1 MACDL
6 SGISVFDAESNIWQG
21 QFGFSEGGMSGLVE
35 ASIPCTQFSSN
46 ELEYG
51 MLRRLVLQ
59 TYHTDD
65 MLQILSLM
73 DFSPAL
79 QKIDTPAQGNV
90 VFTRIASIRHKCHGR
105 GPPLEVRFVH
115 HQEKVLAR
123 VAIRGKD
130 DSESLETSS
139 QSQNILAVDF
149 LEWHL
154 DHISER
160 LRDDDVQLLESASRI
175 FSSALT
181 SFTLDITTLT
191 VEGLTSICIVLQRST
206 LEHLHIRCV
215 PFMPFL
221 GNLELKRRD
230 WDLILG
236 GIHYSILKILRVSGG
251 NIPGIKKYKAVLGSQ
266 FQQLKGRVRGSLRM
280 AQHDRGQGRSSKEC
294 ATQ

>member
-59 TYHTDD
+59 TYHADD

-73 DFSPAL
+73 DCSPAL

-90 VFTRIASIRHKCHGR
+90 VFTRIA
-105 GPPLEVRFVH
+105 
-115 HQEKVLAR
+115 
-123 VAIRGKD
+123 
-130 DSESLETSS
+130 
-139 QSQNILAVDF
+139 
-149 LEWHL
+149 
-154 DHISER
+154 
-160 LRDDDVQLLESASRI
+160 
-175 FSSALT
+175 
-181 SFTLDITTLT
+181 
-191 VEGLTSICIVLQRST
+191 
-206 LEHLHIRCV
+206 
-215 PFMPFL
+215 
-221 GNLELKRRD
+221 RD

-236 GIHYSILKILRVSGG
+236 GIHYSILKILRVSGS